1 MLAWCAAA
9 GCFGTVYQNANR
21 TQGVYMAGDI
31 KREDAANEESAVT
44 QPSASDGAASTEPG
58 TPKRT
63 GGAKKIIVRVLIA
76 LVALAVLAVGGIAFM
91 FRGEIATIASIKKV
105 NDYPFYTMTYAGDYG
120 IDEFLEQGG
129 ASNDAELIEFVIQHL
144 MKGLP
149 ITIELP
155 DLACS
160 TFNAVTPEGDDIF
173 GRNFDLSYS
182 PSMLVRT
189 DPENGYASISMVNL
203 GFLGY
208 GEDKLPDSPTSSIT
222 ALAAPYAPLDG
233 MNEAGLAVGVLLIDT
248 DPTNQQT
255 DRVDITTTTAIR
267 LMLDKCAT
275 VDEAIALLE
284 QYDMHSSANSCYH
297 FQIAD
302 ASGRTVVV
310 EYIDDELSVLEA
322 NDATTAGAAVEGR
335 TYMAA
340 TNFLLTPGDYDF
352 GGGQDRYEIVMSG
365 LTAADGVVSEGEAMD
380 LLAACAQETHLNSR
394 GEESA
399 TQWSVVYNL
408 DDLTATIA
416 TGMDYE
422 NTYTVS
428 LLE

>member
-1 MLAWCAAA
+1 M
-9 GCFGTVYQNANR
+9 
-21 TQGVYMAGDI
+21 
-31 KREDAANEESAVT
+31 ED
-44 QPSASDGAASTEPG
+44 Q
-58 TPKRT
+58 
-63 GGAKKIIVRVLIA
+63 AKSSKSGRARKIVVRVLIA
-76 LVALAVLAVGGIAFM
+76 LVALVVLAVAGIAFM
-91 FRGEIATIASIKKV
+91 FRNEIATVASIKKV
-105 NDYPFYTMTYAGDYG
+105 NDYPFYTMTYEGDYG
-120 IDEFLEQGG
+120 IDEFIAQGG
-129 ASNDAELIEFVIQHL
+129 ASSDAELIGFVVQHL

-160 TFNAVTPEGDDIF
+160 TFNATTTEGDAIF

-189 DPENGYASISMVNL
+189 DPADGYASISMVNL

-233 MNEAGLAVGVLLIDT
+233 VNEAGLAVGVLLIDT

-275 VDEAIALLE
+275 VDEALDLLE

-302 ASGRTVVV
+302 ASGDTVVV
-310 EYIDDELSVLEA
+310 EYVDNEMSVL
-322 NDATTAGAAVEGR
+322 DPDDVTTAGQPAAGT

-340 TNFLLTPGDYDF
+340 TNFLLTPGEYDF
-352 GGGQDRYEIVMSG
+352 GGGEDRYATVMG
-365 LTAADGVVSEGEAMD
+365 ALEAAEGVMDEQQAMD
-380 LLAACAQETHLNSR
+380 TLQSVSR
-394 GEESA
+394 EVKIKDNGEVFQ

-408 DDLTATIA
+408 DRGTAKICMGGKYDEVHELSIA
-416 TGMDYE
+416 
-422 NTYTVS
+422 
-428 LLE
+428 

>member
-1 MLAWCAAA
+1 MEETTKTEAA
-9 GCFGTVYQNANR
+9 
-21 TQGVYMAGDI
+21 
-31 KREDAANEESAVT
+31 SAV
-44 QPSASDGAASTEPG
+44 
-58 TPKRT
+58 KRP
-63 GGAKKIIVRVLIA
+63 GGARRIVARVLIA
-76 LVALAVLAVGGIAFM
+76 LVALVIVAVGAVAFM
-91 FRGEIATIASIKKV
+91 FRHEIATVASIRKV
-105 NDYPFYTMTYAGDYG
+105 NDYPMYTMDYDGDYG

-129 ASNDAELIEFVIQHL
+129 ASNDAELIEFVVQHL

-160 TFNAVTPEGDDIF
+160 TFNATTPEGEAIF

-189 DPENGYASISMVNL
+189 DPDDGYASISMVNL

-208 GEDKLPDSPTSSIT
+208 GDDKLPDSPTSSIT

-233 MNEAGLAVGVLLIDT
+233 VNEAGLAVGVLLIDT

-275 VDEAIALLE
+275 VDEAIELLDR
-284 QYDMHSSANSCYH
+284 YDMHSSANSCYH

-302 ASGRTVVV
+302 ASGTSVVV
-310 EYIDDELSVLEA
+310 EYIDDEISVLEA
-322 NDATTAGAAVEGR
+322 DDVTTAGAPAEGQ

-340 TNFLLTPGDYDF
+340 TNFLLTPGEYDF
-352 GGGQDRYEIVMSG
+352 GGGQDRYAIVMEG
-365 LTAADGVVSEGEAMD
+365 LTAADGVLTEEAAMD
-380 LLAACAQETHLNSR
+380 LLAACAQEPHLNSR

-408 DDLTATIA
+408 DEPGATI
-416 TGMDYE
+416 TVGMDYE
-422 NTYTVS
+422 DVFEVS
-428 LLE
+428 LAE

>member
-1 MLAWCAAA
+1 
-9 GCFGTVYQNANR
+9 
-21 TQGVYMAGDI
+21 MAEDI
-31 KREDAANEESAVT
+31 KREDAASE
-44 QPSASDGAASTEPG
+44 QAAAAQTSGTTEPG
-58 TPKRT
+58 APRRS
-63 GGAKKIIVRVLIA
+63 GGAKKIVIRVLIA
-76 LVALAVLAVGGIAFM
+76 LVALVVLAVGGIAFM

-208 GEDKLPDSPTSSIT
+208 GEDKLPDSPTSGIT

-322 NDATTAGAAVEGR
+322 NDATTAGAAVEDR

-365 LTAADGVVSEGEAMD
+365 LTAADGVVSEGEAMG

>member
-1 MLAWCAAA
+1 MSEENTS
-9 GCFGTVYQNANR
+9 GT
-21 TQGVYMAGDI
+21 
-31 KREDAANEESAVT
+31 
-44 QPSASDGAASTEPG
+44 GA
-58 TPKRT
+58 T
-63 GGAKKIIVRVLIA
+63 GGAKRPGRARRIVVRVIIA
-76 LVALAVLAVGGIAFM
+76 LVALVVIAVAGLAFM
-91 FRGEIATIASIKKV
+91 FRNEIATVASIKKV
-105 NDYPFYTMTYAGDYG
+105 NDYPFYTMTYQGDYG

-129 ASNDAELIEFVIQHL
+129 ASNDAELIDFVVQHL

-149 ITIELP
+149 VTIELP

-173 GRNFDLSYS
+173 GRNFDLTYS

-189 DPENGYASISMVNL
+189 DPDNGYASISMVNL

-208 GEDKLPDSPTSSIT
+208 GEEKLPDSPTSSIT

-233 MNEAGLAVGVLLIDT
+233 VNEKGLAVGVLLIDT
-248 DPTNQQT
+248 DPTDQRT
-255 DRVDITTTTAIR
+255 DKVDITTTTAIR

-275 VDEAIALLE
+275 ADEALELLE

-322 NDATTAGAAVEGR
+322 DDATTAGTPAEGQ

-365 LTAADGVVSEGEAMD
+365 LTAADGVLSEEDAMG
-380 LLAACAQETHLNSR
+380 LLAACAQEPHTNSR

-408 DDLTATIA
+408 DDCTATIA

-428 LLE
+428 LAE

>member
-1 MLAWCAAA
+1 MEETTKTEAA
-9 GCFGTVYQNANR
+9 
-21 TQGVYMAGDI
+21 
-31 KREDAANEESAVT
+31 SAVKK
-44 QPSASDGAASTEPG
+44 P
-58 TPKRT
+58 
-63 GGAKKIIVRVLIA
+63 GGAKRIVARVLIA
-76 LVALAVLAVGGIAFM
+76 LVVLVIVAVGAVAFM
-91 FRGEIATIASIKKV
+91 FRHEIATVASIRKV
-105 NDYPFYTMTYAGDYG
+105 NDYPMYTMDYDGDYG

-129 ASNDAELIEFVIQHL
+129 ASNDAELIEFVVQHL

-160 TFNAVTPEGDDIF
+160 TFNATTPEGEAIF

-189 DPENGYASISMVNL
+189 DPDDGYASISMVNL

-233 MNEAGLAVGVLLIDT
+233 VNEAGLAVGVLLIDT

-275 VDEAIALLE
+275 VDEAIELLGR
-284 QYDMHSSANSCYH
+284 YDMHSSANSCYH

-302 ASGRTVVV
+302 ASGASVVV
-310 EYIDDELSVLEA
+310 EYIDDEISVLEA
-322 NDATTAGAAVEGR
+322 DDVTTAGAPAEGR

-352 GGGQDRYEIVMSG
+352 GGGQDRYAIVMEG
-365 LTAADGVVSEGEAMD
+365 LTAADGVLTEEAAMD
-380 LLAACAQETHLNSR
+380 LLAACAQEPHLNSR

-408 DDLTATIA
+408 DEPGATIA
-416 TGMDYE
+416 VGMDYE
-422 NTYTVS
+422 DVFEVS
-428 LLE
+428 LAE

>member
-1 MLAWCAAA
+1 M
-9 GCFGTVYQNANR
+9 
-21 TQGVYMAGDI
+21 
-31 KREDAANEESAVT
+31 EET
-44 QPSASDGAASTEPG
+44 TKTEAASAA
-58 TPKRT
+58 KRP
-63 GGAKKIIVRVLIA
+63 GGARRIVARVLIA
-76 LVALAVLAVGGIAFM
+76 LVALVIVAVGAVAFM
-91 FRGEIATIASIKKV
+91 FRHEIVTVASIRKV
-105 NDYPFYTMTYAGDYG
+105 NDYPMYTMDYDGDYG

-129 ASNDAELIEFVIQHL
+129 ASNDAELIEFVVQHL

-160 TFNAVTPEGDDIF
+160 TFNATTPEGEAIF

-189 DPENGYASISMVNL
+189 DPDDGYASISMVNL

-233 MNEAGLAVGVLLIDT
+233 VNEAGLAVGVLLIDT

-275 VDEAIALLE
+275 VDEAIELLGR
-284 QYDMHSSANSCYH
+284 YDMHSSANSCYH

-302 ASGRTVVV
+302 ASGTSVVV
-310 EYIDDELSVLEA
+310 EYIDDEISVLEA
-322 NDATTAGAAVEGR
+322 DDVTTAGAPAEGQ

-340 TNFLLTPGDYDF
+340 TNFLLTPGEYDF
-352 GGGQDRYEIVMSG
+352 GGGQDRYAIVMEG
-365 LTAADGVVSEGEAMD
+365 LTAADGVLTEEAAMD
-380 LLAACAQETHLNSR
+380 LLAACAQEPHLNSR

-408 DDLTATIA
+408 DEPGATIA
-416 TGMDYE
+416 VGMDYE
-422 NTYTVS
+422 DVFEVS
-428 LLE
+428 LAE

>member
-1 MLAWCAAA
+1 M
-9 GCFGTVYQNANR
+9 
-21 TQGVYMAGDI
+21 
-31 KREDAANEESAVT
+31 EET
-44 QPSASDGAASTEPG
+44 TKTEAASAA
-58 TPKRT
+58 KRA
-63 GGAKKIIVRVLIA
+63 GGAKRIVARVLIA
-76 LVALAVLAVGGIAFM
+76 LVALVIVAVGAVAFM
-91 FRGEIATIASIKKV
+91 FRHEIATVASIRKV
-105 NDYPFYTMTYAGDYG
+105 NDYPMYTMDYDGDYG
-120 IDEFLEQGG
+120 IDEFREQGG
-129 ASNDAELIEFVIQHL
+129 ASNDAELIEFVVQHL

-160 TFNAVTPEGDDIF
+160 TFNATTPEGEAIF

-189 DPENGYASISMVNL
+189 DPDDGYASISMVNL

-233 MNEAGLAVGVLLIDT
+233 VNEAGLAVGVLLIDT

-275 VDEAIALLE
+275 VDEAIELLDR
-284 QYDMHSSANSCYH
+284 YDMHSSANSCYH

-302 ASGRTVVV
+302 ASGTSVVV
-310 EYIDDELSVLEA
+310 EYIDDEISVLEA
-322 NDATTAGAAVEGR
+322 DDVTTAGAPAEGQ

-340 TNFLLTPGDYDF
+340 TNFLLTLGEYDF
-352 GGGQDRYEIVMSG
+352 GGGQDRYAIVMEG
-365 LTAADGVVSEGEAMD
+365 LTAADGVLTEEAAMD
-380 LLAACAQETHLNSR
+380 LLAACAQEPHLNSR

-408 DDLTATIA
+408 DEPGATIA
-416 TGMDYE
+416 VGMDYE
-422 NTYTVS
+422 DVFEVS
-428 LLE
+428 LAE

>member
-1 MLAWCAAA
+1 M
-9 GCFGTVYQNANR
+9 
-21 TQGVYMAGDI
+21 
-31 KREDAANEESAVT
+31 EET
-44 QPSASDGAASTEPG
+44 TKTEAASAA
-58 TPKRT
+58 KRA
-63 GGAKKIIVRVLIA
+63 GGAKRIVARVLIA
-76 LVALAVLAVGGIAFM
+76 LVALVIVAVGAVAFM
-91 FRGEIATIASIKKV
+91 FRHEIATVASIRKV
-105 NDYPFYTMTYAGDYG
+105 NDYPMYTMDYDGDYG

-129 ASNDAELIEFVIQHL
+129 ASNDAELIEFVVQHL
-144 MKGLP
+144 MKDLP

-160 TFNAVTPEGDDIF
+160 TFNATTPEGEAIF

-189 DPENGYASISMVNL
+189 DPDDGYASISMVNL

-208 GEDKLPDSPTSSIT
+208 GDDKLPDSPTSSIT

-233 MNEAGLAVGVLLIDT
+233 VNEAGLAVGVLLIDT

-275 VDEAIALLE
+275 VDEAIELLGR
-284 QYDMHSSANSCYH
+284 YDMHSSANSCYH

-302 ASGRTVVV
+302 ASGTSVVI
-310 EYIDDELSVLEA
+310 EYIDDEISVLEA
-322 NDATTAGAAVEGR
+322 DDVTTAGVPAEGQ

-340 TNFLLTPGDYDF
+340 TNFLLTPGEYDF
-352 GGGQDRYEIVMSG
+352 GGGQDRYAIVMEG
-365 LTAADGVVSEGEAMD
+365 LTAADGVLTEEAAMD
-380 LLAACAQETHLNSR
+380 LLAACAQEPHLNSR

-408 DDLTATIA
+408 DEPGATIA
-416 TGMDYE
+416 VGMDYE
-422 NTYTVS
+422 DVFEVS
-428 LLE
+428 LAE

>member
-31 KREDAANEESAVT
+31 KREDAASE
-44 QPSASDGAASTEPG
+44 QAAAAQTSGTTEPG
-58 TPKRT
+58 APRRS
-63 GGAKKIIVRVLIA
+63 GGAKKIVIRVLIA
-76 LVALAVLAVGGIAFM
+76 LVALVVLAVGGIAFM

-322 NDATTAGAAVEGR
+322 DDATTAGAAVEGR

-365 LTAADGVVSEGEAMD
+365 LTSADGVVSEDEAMG
-380 LLAACAQETHLNSR
+380 LLAACAQEPHLNSR

>member
-1 MLAWCAAA
+1 M
-9 GCFGTVYQNANR
+9 
-21 TQGVYMAGDI
+21 
-31 KREDAANEESAVT
+31 EET
-44 QPSASDGAASTEPG
+44 TKTEAASAA
-58 TPKRT
+58 KRA
-63 GGAKKIIVRVLIA
+63 GGAKRIVARVLIA
-76 LVALAVLAVGGIAFM
+76 LVALVIVAVGAVAFM
-91 FRGEIATIASIKKV
+91 FRHEIATVASIRKV
-105 NDYPFYTMTYAGDYG
+105 NGYPMYTMDYDGDYG

-129 ASNDAELIEFVIQHL
+129 ASNDAELIEFVVQHL

-160 TFNAVTPEGDDIF
+160 TFNATTPEGEAIF

-189 DPENGYASISMVNL
+189 DPDDGYASISMVNL

-208 GEDKLPDSPTSSIT
+208 GDDKLPDSTTSSIT

-233 MNEAGLAVGVLLIDT
+233 VSEAGLAVGVLLIDT

-275 VDEAIALLE
+275 VDEAIELLGR
-284 QYDMHSSANSCYH
+284 YDMHSSANSCYH

-302 ASGRTVVV
+302 ASGTSVVV
-310 EYIDDELSVLEA
+310 EYIDDEISVLEA
-322 NDATTAGAAVEGR
+322 DDVTTAGAPAEGQ

-340 TNFLLTPGDYDF
+340 TNFLLTPGEYDF
-352 GGGQDRYEIVMSG
+352 GGGQDRYAIVMEG
-365 LTAADGVVSEGEAMD
+365 LTAADGVLTEEAAMD
-380 LLAACAQETHLNSR
+380 LLAACAQEPHLNSR

-408 DDLTATIA
+408 DEPGATIA
-416 TGMDYE
+416 VGMDYE
-422 NTYTVS
+422 DVFEVS
-428 LLE
+428 LAE